1 MESQQRIQQIEQLIH
16 KVETEA
22 DEKTRAA
29 VVELVQSLMEFHGAG
44 IERMMEIA
52 AEKGESGFAIIDDF
66 GRDELVRSLLFLY
79 GQHPV
84 SLEERVMQGLDEARP
99 FLLTHDGNVEL
110 LGIND
115 GVVHLRLKGNCDG
128 CPSSA
133 DTLKLAIEKAV
144 LEAAPDVLE
153 IVVEGVVEEKPA
165 TNDFV
170 QIGKSNGNRFTHGE
184 FPAEINKLIE
194 YKEA

>member
-1 MESQQRIQQIEQLIH
+1 MESQQRIQQIEKLIN

-22 DEKTRAA
+22 DPQTRAA
-29 VVELVQSLMEFHGAG
+29 VTELVQSLMEFHGAG

-52 AEKGESGFAIIDDF
+52 AEKGESGFEIIDEY
-66 GRDELVRSLLFLY
+66 GRDEIVKSLLFLY

-84 SLEERVMQGLDEARP
+84 SLEERVMLGLDAARP
-99 FLLTHDGNVEL
+99 FLQTHSGDVEF

-115 GVVHLRLKGNCDG
+115 GIVHLRLKGNCDG

-144 LEAAPDVLE
+144 LEAAPDLNG
-153 IVVEGVVEEKPA
+153 IFVENLTETKVA
-165 TNDFV
+165 TNGFV
-170 QIGKSNGNRFTHGE
+170 DIQGLKKSEPLVCPT
-184 FPAEINKLIE
+184 A
-194 YKEA
+194 AT

>member
-1 MESQQRIQQIEQLIH
+1 MESQERIQQIEQLIY

-29 VVELVQSLMEFHGAG
+29 VVKLVQSLMEFHGAG

-52 AEKGESGFAIIDDF
+52 AEKGESGFAIIDDY

-99 FLLTHDGNVEL
+99 FLQTHDGNVEL
-110 LGIND
+110 LGITD
-115 GVVHLRLKGNCDG
+115 GVVYLRLKGNCDG

-133 DTLKLAIEKAV
+133 DTLKLAIEKAI

-153 IVVEGVVEEKPA
+153 IVVEGVVEEKPP
-165 TNDFV
+165 TNGFV
-170 QIGKSNGNRFTHGE
+170 SIGKLERKIQATPTETQIATG
-184 FPAEINKLIE
+184 
-194 YKEA
+194 